1 MKKTGRRHVRP
12 MLEGLEGRQMLSTAA
27 SAAIV
32 PQAISLTSTET
43 GTYSVRMERSTP
55 LLERFHFNGSGM
67 IPGLGPV
74 RVQGSAIVR
83 EDLAQA
89 GTVSGTLVL
98 TLPGHGGTARALI
111 SEPIPAHTGS
121 SPLLPFHYMLSG
133 GTGRF
138 RNRSDIGTGVLVRT
152 SETMNRRGATG
163 GFVVS
168 VFSDHY
174 TGLVAFGDSLTDV
187 GNRFTATGGAEPA
200 SPPYDAGRWSDGPIW
215 LERLAAGLGLS
226 DPTPSALG
234 GTDYAA
240 ADAGT
245 ALSGYA
251 HNGSA
256 NIGTQVTAYLSTHPT
271 VDGDPLFVIW
281 GGTNDFGPHTTPD
294 PAESVANLS
303 AEITELAKAGARQFL
318 VPDLMPLGE
327 VPAIRRPGPAAEA
340 QYDDLATQFNTRL
353 AAAAVQ
359 LEAGLGIKVHH
370 LDVYG
375 LVEQVLA
382 DPGAFGITDVT
393 DQAKS
398 GDEGDPGA
406 VAPNPDQYLFWDN
419 IHPAET
425 FQRLLGNPAIQAA
438 SQ

>member
-1 MKKTGRRHVRP
+1 MKKTSRRHLRP
-12 MLEGLEGRQMLSTAA
+12 VLEGLEGRQMLSTAA
-27 SAAIV
+27 GASIV
-32 PQAISLTSTET
+32 SRAISLTSTET
-43 GTYSVRMERSTP
+43 GTYSVRVERSSP
-55 LLERFHFNGSGM
+55 LIERFRFNGSGM

-83 EDLAQA
+83 EDITQA

-121 SPLLPFHYMLSG
+121 SPLLPFHYVLSG
-133 GTGRF
+133 GTGKF

-152 SETMNRRGATG
+152 SETTVRHGATG
-163 GFVVS
+163 RFTVS
-168 VFSDHY
+168 VFSNHY

-187 GNRFTATGGAEPA
+187 GNRFAATGGTDPT

-215 LERLAAGLGLS
+215 LEHLAAGLGL
-226 DPTPSALG
+226 PAPAPSALG

-245 ALSGYA
+245 ALSGDA

-256 NIGTQVTAYLSTHPT
+256 NIGTQIAAYLAAHPV
-271 VDGDPLFVIW
+271 VDGDQLFVIW
-281 GGTNDFGPHTTPD
+281 GGTNDLGPHSAPD
-294 PAESVANLS
+294 PAGSVANLS

-318 VPDLMPLGE
+318 VPDVMPLGE
-327 VPAIRRPGPAAEA
+327 VPGIRKLGPAVEA
-340 QYDDLATQFNTRL
+340 RYNDLAIQFDTQL
-353 AAAAVQ
+353 AAAEQQ
-359 LEAGLGIKVHH
+359 LEAGLGIKIHS

-375 LVEQVLA
+375 LVEQVIA
-382 DPGAFGITDVT
+382 EPGAFGITDVT

-398 GDEGDPGA
+398 GDEGDPG
-406 VAPNPDQYLFWDN
+406 VVVPDPDQYLFWDN
-419 IHPAET
+419 IHPTET
-425 FQRLLGNPAIQAA
+425 FQRSLGDRAIQAA